1 MITSVTRR
9 LTPEQAIEKE
19 CHWCMNGRD
28 AECRYI
34 DCPLKNGKL
43 NPLKKI
49 RDYCLSCVPEQDM
62 NGVKQCTGEI
72 LNLEE
77 LKKTGDDAWE
87 TIKAGLDHAAH
98 DLKTAINNAV
108 SKFK

>member
-1 MITSVTRR
+1 METKDEYKARIDAQLKEWSAKIAEMKAKADVAEANIKAEYQKQVELLRIKKAET
-9 LTPEQAIEKE
+9 QAK
-19 CHWCMNGRD
+19 
-28 AECRYI
+28 
-34 DCPLKNGKL
+34 
-43 NPLKKI
+43 
-49 RDYCLSCVPEQDM
+49 
-62 NGVKQCTGEI
+62 
-72 LNLEE
+72 LEE